1 MRELTG
7 RTALVTGGSRGL
19 GRACCKLLAE
29 AGANVAVNFQNNAD
43 AAAETVALVNA
54 AGATGLAVQ
63 ADVAEQHDVEEMVT
77 AVTEQLGPIDLLV
90 NNAGVFD
97 FVSHDET
104 TPEIWQR
111 TLDVN
116 LTGAYFTTW
125 AVKESML
132 ERGFGRIVN
141 VTSIGGLRARP
152 MSIAYTV
159 SKAGMIALTKS
170 IAEAVAANNI
180 RVNAVAP
187 GLMETDMTEI
197 NPPEQQKKLI
207 EATPMQRIGRPEEV
221 GEVVLFLLSE
231 RSSFMTGQTV
241 VASGGRVTLP

>member
-1 MRELTG
+1 
-7 RTALVTGGSRGL
+7 
-19 GRACCKLLAE
+19 
-29 AGANVAVNFQNNAD
+29 VAVNFQNNAD

>member
-29 AGANVAVNFQNNAD
+29 AGANVAVNFQKNAD
-43 AAAETVALVNA
+43 AAAETVALVNT

-63 ADVAEQHDVEEMVT
+63 ADVAEQNDVEEMVAT
-77 AVTEQLGPIDLLV
+77 VTEQLGPIDLLV

-116 LTGAYFTTW
+116 LTGTYFTTW
-125 AVKESML
+125 AVKEGML

-170 IAEAVAANNI
+170 IAEAVAPNNI

-197 NPPEQQKKLI
+197 NPPDQQKKLI

>member
-1 MRELTG
+1 
-7 RTALVTGGSRGL
+7 
-19 GRACCKLLAE
+19 
-29 AGANVAVNFQNNAD
+29 
-43 AAAETVALVNA
+43 
-54 AGATGLAVQ
+54 
-63 ADVAEQHDVEEMVT
+63 
-77 AVTEQLGPIDLLV
+77 
-90 NNAGVFD
+90 
-97 FVSHDET
+97 
-104 TPEIWQR
+104 
-111 TLDVN
+111 
-116 LTGAYFTTW
+116 
-125 AVKESML
+125 
-132 ERGFGRIVN
+132 
-141 VTSIGGLRARP
+141 
-152 MSIAYTV
+152 
-159 SKAGMIALTKS
+159 MIALTKS